1 MNYGTNFAP
10 KSETE
15 IKRNNDMKKESRI
28 LMVLFMALTMS
39 PAIRTSGQNVLT
51 LEECRSMALENN
63 GQSKIAQEK
72 VTAAEYDSKAAFAN
86 YLPKVS
92 ATGLYLHN
100 SENINLATEEQR
112 NTLSGMGTSLTSGMT
127 NSLMTDPNFLSLYMS
142 DATVK
147 NTVNYLV
154 QKMSAADVE
163 GTLNQ
168 LGQDLSNDMTLDI
181 QNVYVGAITVEEPIY
196 VGGKIRAYNK
206 VTAYAKELAETQ
218 LNGEDQKVL
227 VTVDEAYW
235 QIVSVANKLRLTEQ
249 YVDLLRQMDKNV
261 EIMKE
266 EGVATASD
274 QLSVRVKLNEA
285 EMSQIKAQNG
295 LELSKMLLCQLI
307 GMPLDSE
314 IMLKDELNETLDI
327 PVDEVTYTEEELYEN
342 RPELKSLELAVNMYD
357 MKSRIVR
364 ADYLPTVALMGNYMV
379 TNPSASNGFA
389 NDFHGMWNVGV
400 VAKIPIYH
408 FGEGMNK
415 YRRAKSDMM
424 MTQYQLEDARGKV
437 SLQASQYD
445 KKIAEADSR
454 LEMALKNMENAEENL
469 RIANIGFQEGVV
481 ESQLVLAAQTA
492 WLKAHSEEIDA
503 RIDRIMAT
511 VYLRQVTGQLSVN
524 DKK

>member
-1 MNYGTNFAP
+1 
-10 KSETE
+10 
-15 IKRNNDMKKESRI
+15 
-28 LMVLFMALTMS
+28 
-39 PAIRTSGQNVLT
+39 
-51 LEECRSMALENN
+51 MALENN
-63 GQSKIAQEK
+63 SQSKIAQEK
-72 VTAAEYDSKAAFAN
+72 VTAAQYDSKAAFAN

-92 ATGLYLHN
+92 ATAMYLHN
-100 SENINLATEEQR
+100 SEN
-112 NTLSGMGTSLTSGMT
+112 
-127 NSLMTDPNFLSLYMS
+127 LSLISEDQQTTFSHLGTAVKGNINAILS
-142 DATVK
+142 DPTYQYVTSTDASLAKLDALVK
-147 NTVNYLV
+147 GVLQT
-154 QKMSAADVE
+154 KDIE
-163 GTLNQ
+163 GALNQ
-168 LGQDLSNDMTLDI
+168 IGQELSDNFTMDI
-181 QNVYVGAITVEEPIY
+181 QNVYVGAISIEEPLY

-235 QIVSVANKLRLTEQ
+235 QIVSIANKLRLTNQ
-249 YVDLLRQMDKNV
+249 YVELLRQMDHNV
-261 EIMKE
+261 EIMKT

-295 LELSKMLLCQLI
+295 LMLSKMLLCQLC

-314 IMLKDELNETLDI
+314 ITLKDELNETLEI
-327 PVDEVTYTEEELYEN
+327 PVDEVTYTQEELYEN

-357 MKSRIVR
+357 MKSKIVR
-364 ADYLPTVALMGNYMV
+364 ADYLPTVALTGNYLV
-379 TNPSASNGFA
+379 TNPSAHDGLA
-389 NDFHGMWNVGV
+389 NEFHGMWNVGV
-400 VAKIPIYH
+400 VAKVPLYH

-415 YRRAKSDMM
+415 YRKAKTDKII
-424 MTQYQLEDARGKV
+424 TQYQLEDARGKV
-437 SLQASQYD
+437 SLQASQYE

-524 DKK
+524 DK

>member
-1 MNYGTNFAP
+1 
-10 KSETE
+10 
-15 IKRNNDMKKESRI
+15 MKHSSRI
-28 LMVLFMALTMS
+28 MIAVCMMLMTTYTMAQT
-39 PAIRTSGQNVLT
+39 VLT
-51 LEECRSMALENN
+51 LEDCRAMALENN
-63 GQSKIAQEK
+63 GQSKMAQEK

-92 ATGLYLHN
+92 ATALYLHN
-100 SENINLATEEQR
+100 SENLNLISEEQSG
-112 NTLSGMGTSLTSGMT
+112 TLSNMGSSLTSGIM
-127 NSLMTDPNFLSLYMS
+127 NSVMTDPTFLGMYIS
-142 DATVK
+142 DADFKKKVDWAMK
-147 NTVNYLV
+147 KVSDSHIDE
-154 QKMSAADVE
+154 K
-163 GTLNQ
+163 LNK
-168 LGQDLSNDMTLDI
+168 LGGDFSDNLSLDI
-181 QNVYVGAITVEEPIY
+181 QNVYVGAITVEEPLY

-249 YVDLLRQMDKNV
+249 YVELLRQMDHNV
-261 EIMKE
+261 EVMKN

-295 LELSKMLLCQLI
+295 LTLSKMLLCQLC
-307 GMPLDSE
+307 GLPLDSE
-314 IMLKDELNETLDI
+314 IMLKDELNETLEI
-327 PVDEVTYTEEELYEN
+327 PADEVTYTEEGLYED
-342 RPELKSLELAVNMYD
+342 RPELKSLQLAVNMYD
-357 MKSRIVR
+357 MKSKIVR
-364 ADYLPTVALMGNYMV
+364 ADYLPTVALMGNYLV
-379 TNPSASNGFA
+379 TNPSASNGVA
-389 NDFHGMWNVGV
+389 NEFHGMWNVSL
-400 VAKIPIYH
+400 VARIPVFH
-408 FGEGMNK
+408 FGEGLNK
-415 YRRAKSDMM
+415 YRRAKSDKII
-424 MTQYQLEDARGKV
+424 TQYQLDDARGKV
-437 SLQASQYD
+437 TLQASQYE

-469 RIANIGFQEGVV
+469 RVANIGFKEGVV
-481 ESQLVLAAQTA
+481 ESSLVLAAQTA

>member
-1 MNYGTNFAP
+1 
-10 KSETE
+10 
-15 IKRNNDMKKESRI
+15 MKKSSLI
-28 LMVLFMALTMS
+28 LMTVCLALAGS
-39 PAIRTSGQNVLT
+39 PVAAETVLT
-51 LEECRSMALENN
+51 LEECRAMALENN

-72 VTAAEYDSKAAFAN
+72 VTAADYDSRAAFAN

-92 ATGLYLHN
+92 ATGMYLHN
-100 SENINLATEEQR
+100 SENLNLISDEQKTKFS
-112 NTLSGMGTSLTSGMT
+112 NLGTAVQGNITAI
-127 NSLMTDPNFLSLYMS
+127 MS
-142 DATVK
+142 DPTYLYLTTTDASLAKLDALVK
-147 NTVNYLV
+147 GILQT
-154 QKMSAADVE
+154 KDIE
-163 GTLNQ
+163 GALNQ
-168 LGQDLSNDMTLDI
+168 IGQELTDNFTLDI
-181 QNVYVGAITVEEPIY
+181 ENVYVGAISVEEPIY

-206 VTAYAKELAETQ
+206 VTAYAKELAQTQ
-218 LNGEDQKVL
+218 LDGEDQKVL

-235 QIVSVANKLRLTEQ
+235 QIVSIANKLRLTEK

-261 EIMKE
+261 EIMKQ

-295 LELSKMLLCQLI
+295 LILSKMLLCQLC

-314 IMLKDELNETLDI
+314 IMLKDELNETLEI
-327 PVDEVTYTEEELYEN
+327 PADEVTYTEEELYEN
-342 RPELKSLELAVNMYD
+342 RPELKSLQLAVNMYD
-357 MKSRIVR
+357 MKSKIVR
-364 ADYLPTVALMGNYMV
+364 ADYLPTVALTGNYLI
-379 TNPSASNGFA
+379 TNPSAHNGLT

-400 VAKIPIYH
+400 VAKIPVFH
-408 FGEGMNK
+408 FGEGLNK
-415 YRRAKSDMM
+415 YRKAKSDMII
-424 MTQYQLEDARGKV
+424 TQYQLEDARGKV
-437 SLQASQYD
+437 SLQASQYE

>member
-1 MNYGTNFAP
+1 
-10 KSETE
+10 
-15 IKRNNDMKKESRI
+15 MKQSGKI
-28 LMVLFMALTMS
+28 LIATCAVLLTVS
-39 PAIRTSGQNVLT
+39 QVRLAAQTVLT
-51 LEECRSMALENN
+51 LEECRAMALENN
-63 GQSKIAQEK
+63 SQSKIAQEK
-72 VTAAEYDSKAAFAN
+72 VAAAEYDSKTAFAN

-92 ATGLYLHN
+92 ATGMYLHN
-100 SENINLATEEQR
+100 SENINLASEDQR
-112 NTLSGMGTSLTSGMT
+112 NTLSNLGSSVSGFSQ
-127 NSLMTDPNFLSLYMS
+127 SLMTDPSFALLLAQNDPKLI
-142 DATVK
+142 
-147 NTVNYLV
+147 NTINYLRN
-154 QKMSAADVE
+154 KLSAADVE
-163 GTLNQ
+163 GLLNQ
-168 LGQDLSNDMTLDI
+168 IGTDISDNLTLDI
-181 QNVYVGAITVEEPIY
+181 QNVYVGMISIEEPLY

-235 QIVSVANKLRLTEQ
+235 QIVSIANKLRLTEQ
-249 YVDLLRQMDKNV
+249 YVDLLRQMDHNV
-261 EIMKE
+261 EVMKN

-295 LELSKMLLCQLI
+295 LALSKMLLCQLC

-314 IMLKDELNETLDI
+314 IMLKDEMNETLDI
-327 PVDEVTYTEEELYEN
+327 PVEEVTYTQDDLYEN
-342 RPELKSLELAVNMYD
+342 RPELKSLQLAVNMYD

-364 ADYLPTVALMGNYMV
+364 ADYLPTVALMGNYLV
-379 TNPSASNGFA
+379 TNPSAHDGLA

-415 YRRAKSDMM
+415 YRKAKSDVIL
-424 MTQYQLEDARGKV
+424 TQYQLDDARGKV
-437 SLQASQYD
+437 SLQVNQYE

-469 RIANIGFQEGVV
+469 RVANIGFTEGVV
-481 ESQLVLAAQTA
+481 ESSLVLAAQTA

-511 VYLRQVTGQLSVN
+511 VYLRQATGQL
-524 DKK
+524 K

>member
-1 MNYGTNFAP
+1 MRQSN
-10 KSETE
+10 
-15 IKRNNDMKKESRI
+15 RI
-28 LMVLFMALTMS
+28 LLTVMCALAVL
-39 PAIRTSGQNVLT
+39 QNAQSTAQTVLT

-63 GQSKIAQEK
+63 SQSKIAQEK
-72 VTAAEYDSKAAFAN
+72 VTAAQYDSKAAFAN

-92 ATGLYLHN
+92 ATAMYLHN
-100 SENINLATEEQR
+100 SENLNLISEEQQ
-112 NTLSGMGTSLTSGMT
+112 TKFSHLGTAVQGNITAI
-127 NSLMTDPNFLSLYMS
+127 MS
-142 DATVK
+142 DPTYQYLTTTDASLAKLDALVK
-147 NTVNYLV
+147 GVLQT
-154 QKMSAADVE
+154 KDIE
-163 GTLNQ
+163 GALNQ
-168 LGQDLSNDMTLDI
+168 IGQELTDNFTMDI
-181 QNVYVGAITVEEPIY
+181 QNVYVGAISIEEPLY

-218 LNGEDQKVL
+218 LDGEDQKVL

-235 QIVSVANKLRLTEQ
+235 QIVSIANKLRLTDQ
-249 YVDLLRQMDKNV
+249 YVDLLRQMDRNV
-261 EIMKE
+261 EIMKN

-295 LELSKMLLCQLI
+295 LVLSKMLLCQLC
-307 GMPLDSE
+307 GMPLDTE
-314 IMLKDELNETLDI
+314 ITLKDELNETLEI
-327 PVDEVTYTEEELYEN
+327 PVDEVTYTEESLYEN

-357 MKSRIVR
+357 MKSKIVR
-364 ADYLPTVALMGNYMV
+364 ADYLPTVALTGNYLV
-379 TNPSASNGFA
+379 TNPSAHDGLA
-389 NDFHGMWNVGV
+389 NEFHGMWNVGV
-400 VAKIPIYH
+400 VAKVPLYH

-415 YRRAKSDMM
+415 YRKAKTDKII
-424 MTQYQLEDARGKV
+424 TQYQLEDARGKV
-437 SLQASQYD
+437 SLQASQYE

-524 DKK
+524 DK

>member
-1 MNYGTNFAP
+1 
-10 KSETE
+10 
-15 IKRNNDMKKESRI
+15 MKQISRI
-28 LMVLFMALTMS
+28 LSMAWMIASVATIPS
-39 PAIRTSGQNVLT
+39 TAQTVLT
-51 LEECRSMALENN
+51 LEECRAMALENN
-63 GQSKIAQEK
+63 SQSKIAQEK
-72 VTAAEYDSKAAFAN
+72 VAAAEYDSKTARAN

-92 ATGLYLHN
+92 ATALYLHN
-100 SENINLATEEQR
+100 SENINLTSQEQR
-112 NTLSGMGTSLTSGMT
+112 NTLSGMGTSLTSGLQ
-127 NSLMTDPNFLSLYMS
+127 NSLMTDPNFLNLYMN

-147 NTVNYLV
+147 NTVNYIV
-154 QKMSAADVE
+154 QKMSASDVE

-206 VTAYAKELAETQ
+206 VAAYAKELAETQ
-218 LNGEDQKVL
+218 LNGEDQKVI

-235 QIVSVANKLRLTEQ
+235 QIVSIANKLHLTDQ
-249 YVDLLRQMDKNV
+249 YVDLLRQMDQNV
-261 EIMKE
+261 EIMKQ

-295 LELSKMLLCQLI
+295 LALSKMLLCQLC

-314 IMLKDELNETLDI
+314 IMLKDELNETLEI
-327 PVDEVTYTEEELYEN
+327 PADTVIYTQEDLYEN

-357 MKSRIVR
+357 MKSKIVR
-364 ADYLPTVALMGNYMV
+364 SDYLPTVALMGNFLV

-400 VAKIPIYH
+400 VAKIPVYH

-415 YRRAKSDMM
+415 YRRAKSDVIL
-424 MTQYQLEDARGKV
+424 TQYQLEDARGKV
-437 SLQASQYD
+437 SLQVNQYE

-454 LEMALKNMENAEENL
+454 LQMALKNMENAEENL
-469 RIANIGFQEGVV
+469 RVANIGFNEGVV
-481 ESQLVLAAQTA
+481 ESSLVLAAQTA

-511 VYLRQVTGQLSVN
+511 VYLRQATGQL
-524 DKK
+524 K

>member
-1 MNYGTNFAP
+1 MRQSN
-10 KSETE
+10 
-15 IKRNNDMKKESRI
+15 RI
-28 LMVLFMALTMS
+28 LLTVMCALAVL
-39 PAIRTSGQNVLT
+39 QNAQSTAQTVLT

-63 GQSKIAQEK
+63 SQSKIAQEK
-72 VTAAEYDSKAAFAN
+72 VTAAQYDSKAAFAN

-92 ATGLYLHN
+92 ATAMYLHN
-100 SENINLATEEQR
+100 SENLNLISEEQQ
-112 NTLSGMGTSLTSGMT
+112 TKFSHLGTAVQGNITAI
-127 NSLMTDPNFLSLYMS
+127 MS
-142 DATVK
+142 DPTYQYLTTTDASLAKLDALVK
-147 NTVNYLV
+147 GILQT
-154 QKMSAADVE
+154 KDIE
-163 GTLNQ
+163 GALNQ
-168 LGQDLSNDMTLDI
+168 IGQELTDNFTMDI
-181 QNVYVGAITVEEPIY
+181 QNVYVGAISIEEPLY

-206 VTAYAKELAETQ
+206 VTAYAKELAEAQ
-218 LNGEDQKVL
+218 LDGEDQKVL

-235 QIVSVANKLRLTEQ
+235 QIVSIANKLRLTDQ
-249 YVDLLRQMDKNV
+249 YVDLLRQMDRNV
-261 EIMKE
+261 EIMKN

-295 LELSKMLLCQLI
+295 LMLSKMLLCQLC
-307 GMPLDSE
+307 GMPLDTE
-314 IMLKDELNETLDI
+314 ITLKDELNETLEI
-327 PVDEVTYTEEELYEN
+327 PVDEVTYTEESLYEN

-357 MKSRIVR
+357 MKSKIVR
-364 ADYLPTVALMGNYMV
+364 ADYLPTVALTGNYLV
-379 TNPSASNGFA
+379 TNPSAHDGLA
-389 NDFHGMWNVGV
+389 NEFHGMWNVGV
-400 VAKIPIYH
+400 VAKVPLYH

-415 YRRAKSDMM
+415 YRKAKTDKII
-424 MTQYQLEDARGKV
+424 TQYQLEDARGKV
-437 SLQASQYD
+437 SLQASQYE

-524 DKK
+524 DK

>member
-1 MNYGTNFAP
+1 MRQSN
-10 KSETE
+10 
-15 IKRNNDMKKESRI
+15 RI
-28 LMVLFMALTMS
+28 LLTVMCALAVL
-39 PAIRTSGQNVLT
+39 QNTPSTAQTVLT
-51 LEECRSMALENN
+51 LDECRSMALENN
-63 GQSKIAQEK
+63 SQSKIAQEK
-72 VTAAEYDSKAAFAN
+72 VTAAQYDSKAAFAN

-92 ATGLYLHN
+92 ATAMYLHN
-100 SENINLATEEQR
+100 SEN
-112 NTLSGMGTSLTSGMT
+112 
-127 NSLMTDPNFLSLYMS
+127 LSLISEDQQTTFSHLGTAVKGNINAILS
-142 DATVK
+142 DPTYQYVTSTDASLAKLDALVK
-147 NTVNYLV
+147 GVLQT
-154 QKMSAADVE
+154 KDIE
-163 GTLNQ
+163 GALNHI
-168 LGQDLSNDMTLDI
+168 GQELSDNFTMDI
-181 QNVYVGAITVEEPIY
+181 QNVYVGAISIEEPLY

-235 QIVSVANKLRLTEQ
+235 QIVSIANKLRLTNQ
-249 YVDLLRQMDKNV
+249 YVELLRQMDHNV
-261 EIMKE
+261 EIMKN

-295 LELSKMLLCQLI
+295 LMLSKMLLCQLC
-307 GMPLDSE
+307 GMPLDSD
-314 IMLKDELNETLDI
+314 ITLKDELNETLEI
-327 PVDEVTYTEEELYEN
+327 PVDEVTYTQEELYEN

-357 MKSRIVR
+357 MKSKIVR
-364 ADYLPTVALMGNYMV
+364 ADYLPTVALTGNYLV
-379 TNPSASNGFA
+379 TNPSAHDGLA
-389 NDFHGMWNVGV
+389 NEFHGMWNVGV
-400 VAKIPIYH
+400 VAKVPLYH

-415 YRRAKSDMM
+415 YRKAKTDKII
-424 MTQYQLEDARGKV
+424 TQYQLEDARGKV
-437 SLQASQYD
+437 SLQASQYE

-524 DKK
+524 DK